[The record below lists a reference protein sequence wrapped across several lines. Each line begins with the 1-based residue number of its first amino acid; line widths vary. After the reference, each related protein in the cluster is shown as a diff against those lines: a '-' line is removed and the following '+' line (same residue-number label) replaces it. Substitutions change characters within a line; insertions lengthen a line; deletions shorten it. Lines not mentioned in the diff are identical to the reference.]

1 MQIADGTPRVE
12 RSIGNDKVSFT
23 VNVPQPYSAGA
34 RELTEGE
41 ANALNQTIAEN
52 LSNNLRK
59 KLVEGFSEGEGDA
72 RTTRPFTSEE
82 AQTLVDEYLA
92 DYEIGV
98 RRAGSGERQVTDPV
112 EREARKIARQKA
124 VEMIKAQGGKQADFD
139 LGPIVDA
146 IYEANRDLLM
156 AEGKKIVKA
165 LEAARNK
172 GSDLDLTAI
181 DLTGAKK
188 DSGEPAA
195 DEAEVTEDEVQPAE

>member
-1 MQIADGTPRVE
+1 MQISDDTTRVE
-12 RSIGNDKVSFT
+12 RSIGNSDVSFT
-23 VNVPQPYSAGA
+23 VNVPQPYAAGP

-59 KLVEGFSEGEGDA
+59 KLVEGYSEGEGDA
-72 RTTRPFTSEE
+72 RTTRAYTAEE
-82 AQTLVDEYLA
+82 AQQLVDEYLA
-92 DYEIGV
+92 EYEIGV

-124 VEMIKAQGGKQADFD
+124 TELIKAQGGKVADFD
-139 LGPIVDA
+139 LGPIVDS
-146 IYEANRDLLM
+146 IFEANRDLLM

-165 LEAARNK
+165 LEAAKNK
-172 GSDLDLTAI
+172 GSDIDLSAI

-188 DSGEPAA
+188 DSAEPAA
-195 DEAEVTEDEVQPAE
+195 ENAE

>member
-23 VNVPQPYSAGA
+23 VNVPQPYAAGS

-59 KLVEGFSEGEGDA
+59 RLVEGITTGEGDSK
-72 RTTRPFTSEE
+72 TTRPYTAEE
-82 AQTLVDEYLA
+82 AQAAVDEYLA
-92 DYEIGV
+92 EYEIGV

-124 VEMIKAQGGKQADFD
+124 VELIKAQGGKQADFD

-146 IYEANRDLLM
+146 IFEGNRDLLM

-165 LEAARNK
+165 LEAAKDK
-172 GSDLDLTAI
+172 GSNLDLSAI

-188 DSGEPAA
+188 DSGEPAES
-195 DEAEVTEDEVQPAE
+195 EAEGEAVEA